1 MTEVRSRKMKDGKWK
16 KSIELK
22 KIKNRNKLLK

>member
-1 MTEVRSRKMKDGKWK
+1 MTEVGRWKIEDGKWK